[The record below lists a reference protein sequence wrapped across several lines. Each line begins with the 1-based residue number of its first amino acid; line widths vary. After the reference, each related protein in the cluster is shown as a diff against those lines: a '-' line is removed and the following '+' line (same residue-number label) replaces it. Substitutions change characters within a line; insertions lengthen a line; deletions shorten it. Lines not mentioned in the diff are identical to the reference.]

1 MVVEVSFYSN
11 TIQVN
16 NHTIYIV
23 GGYEGSIC
31 VSVEDCG
38 FYSIE
43 EAVKWCLEN

>member
-1 MVVEVSFYSN
+1 MNIEISFSGN
-11 TIQVN
+11 TIDVN
-16 NHTIYIV
+16 NHAIYIV